1 MQSIFVAQR
10 VITQILKDKRTLGMM
25 LIAPL
30 FVLFLLYTILDSGSD
45 AVTIGSVNLPEGVEN
60 LLEQEAKV
68 ISYSSANEV
77 KDAMLEQKIDAS
89 ISIENGAANI
99 LVEGGTVAKNAAALQ
114 AIQRTLTAFALDKT
128 TNQTEFLSQ
137 MVAQLQEQLSL
148 ISGQDP
154 EPLPIPDVMPTKPE
168 ITFLYGDSEAGL
180 FDQLAPALMGFFIF
194 FFVFIIAGVSFL
206 KERSSGTLERTLAT
220 PLKRSAIVLG
230 YFLGFFL
237 FVTIQ
242 TVLIQLFIVNILG
255 VTQNGNYGLLLLV
268 NLLTASVALALGLL
282 LSSYSR
288 SEFQLIQFIPVVIIP
303 QIFFSGLFDLSDA
316 PTWVEFIN
324 QIVPLTYA
332 AEALQNVMTRGY
344 TFTDIWPN
352 LLILSGYILVFVILN
367 MLALKKQRPV

>member
-1 MQSIFVAQR
+1 MQSIIVAQR

-30 FVLFLLYTILDSGSD
+30 FVLFLLYTILDSSSD
-45 AVTIGSVNLPEGVEN
+45 TVLIGSVNLPEGVEN

-68 ISYSSANEV
+68 ISYSSANEA

-89 ISIENGAANI
+89 ISIENETANV

-114 AIQRTLTAFALDKT
+114 AIQRTLTAFALDKS
-128 TNQTEFLSQ
+128 TNQTEFLRE

-148 ISGQDP
+148 ISGQEP
-154 EPLPIPDVMPTKPE
+154 KPLPLPNLVPTQPE
-168 ITFLYGDSEAGL
+168 ITFLYGNFEAGL

-352 LLILSGYILVFVILN
+352 LFILSGYILVFVLLN
-367 MLALKKQRPV
+367 MVALKKQRPV

>member
-1 MQSIFVAQR
+1 MQAIIVAQR
-10 VITQILKDKRTLGMM
+10 VITQILKDKRTMGMM

-45 AVTIGSVNLPEGVEN
+45 AVTIGSVNLPEGVES
-60 LLEQEAKV
+60 LLKQEATV
-68 ISYSSANEV
+68 ISYSSTNEA
-77 KDAMLEQKIDAS
+77 KEAMLEQKIDAS
-89 ISIENGAANI
+89 ISIEDKTANI
-99 LVEGGTVAKNAAALQ
+99 LIEGGNVAKNVAAIQ
-114 AIQRTLTAFALDKT
+114 KIQRTLTTLSLDQHVI
-128 TNQTEFLSQ
+128 QTEALRE
-137 MVAQLQEQLSL
+137 MVARLQKELSL
-148 ISGQDP
+148 ISGQEP
-154 EPLPIPDVMPTKPE
+154 EPLPLPDVLPKKPE
-168 ITFLYGDSEAGL
+168 ISFLYGNSEAGL

-230 YFLGFFL
+230 YFLGFLL
-237 FVTIQ
+237 FVTVQ

-288 SEFQLIQFIPVVIIP
+288 SEFQLIQFIPLVIIP

-324 QIVPLTYA
+324 KIVPLTYA

-344 TFTDIWPN
+344 NFTDIWPN
-352 LLILSGYILVFVILN
+352 LLILSGYIIVFVILN
-367 MLALKKQRPV
+367 MMVLKKQRPV

>member
-1 MQSIFVAQR
+1 MQSIIVAQR

-45 AVTIGSVNLPEGVEN
+45 SVTIGSVNLPEVVEN
-60 LLEQEAKV
+60 LLEQEANV
-68 ISYSSANEV
+68 ISYSSAREA

-89 ISIENGAANI
+89 ISIENETANV

-114 AIQRTLTAFALDKT
+114 AIQRTLTAFALNKS
-128 TNQTEFLSQ
+128 TNQTEFLRE

-148 ISGQDP
+148 ISGQEP
-154 EPLPIPDVMPTKPE
+154 EPLPIPDVIPTKPE
-168 ITFLYGDSEAGL
+168 ITFLYGDSDAGL

-316 PTWVEFIN
+316 PAWVEFIN

-344 TFTDIWPN
+344 TFSDIWPN
-352 LLILSGYILVFVILN
+352 LFILSGYILVFVLLN
-367 MLALKKQRPV
+367 MVALKKQRPV

>member
-1 MQSIFVAQR
+1 MQSIIVAQR
-10 VITQILKDKRTLGMM
+10 VIAQIVKDKRTLGMM

-30 FVLFLLYTILDSGSD
+30 FVLFLLYTILGSSSDS
-45 AVTIGSVNLPEGVEN
+45 VTIGSVNLPEGVEN
-60 LLEQEAKV
+60 LLEKEAIV
-68 ISYSSANEV
+68 ISYASTNEA

-89 ISIENGAANI
+89 ISIENETAKI
-99 LVEGGTVAKNAAALQ
+99 LVEGGTVAKNVAAIQ
-114 AIQRTLTAFALDKT
+114 KIQRTLTALALDKSII
-128 TNQTEFLSQ
+128 QTASLRE

-148 ISGQDP
+148 ISGQ
-154 EPLPIPDVMPTKPE
+154 ELEQLPLPDVLPKKPE
-168 ITFLYGDSEAGL
+168 ITFLYGDSEAAI

-282 LSSYSR
+282 LSSFSR
-288 SEFQLIQFIPVVIIP
+288 SEFQLIQFIPLVIIP

-324 QIVPLTYA
+324 KIVPLTYA

-344 TFTDIWPN
+344 TLIDIWSN
-352 LLILSGYILVFVILN
+352 LLILSGYIIVFVILN
-367 MLALKKQRPV
+367 MVVLKKQRPV